1 MSTPIQNI
9 KAIKPAGQVSDQE
22 QEKSQAQLDYEEG
35 RGYIERGEAALAAV
49 SLHNAMQGF
58 EEEGNREGM
67 ANALNQLGHACLQ
80 RKEYEKALN
89 HYQRAWEICDELDD
103 PMSLTAL
110 SKQLVEV
117 QKGLKNYRKAL
128 EICFDILDTCQKN
141 NDPQGTVAALD
152 IIAEIYLDSGD
163 RDKAADTY
171 KTAASIHKNY
181 KHQKIAESYLQKAAE
196 LSTSK

>member
-1 MSTPIQNI
+1 MSTPIQSI
-9 KAIKPAGQVSDQE
+9 KTIKPAGQLSDQE

-49 SLHNAMQGF
+49 ALHNALQGF
-58 EEEGNREGM
+58 EEENNSQGM

-80 RKEYEKALN
+80 RKEYEKAHI
-89 HYQRAWEICDELDD
+89 HYQRAWEICEKLND

-117 QKGLKNYRKAL
+117 HRGLKEYRKAL
-128 EICFDILDTCQKN
+128 EICFDILDTYQKN
-141 NDPQGTVAALD
+141 NDPQGTVDILD
-152 IIAEIYLDSGD
+152 IIAEIYLDAGD

-171 KTAASIHKNY
+171 KTAASIHRNY

-196 LSTSK
+196 LSSGK